1 MKQQLHT
8 LRMRLGKI
16 EDWLIAE
23 EAQIIRHAKKMIKQG
38 YEVVSICTESEVI
51 IKCKS

>member
-1 MKQQLHT
+1 MK
-8 LRMRLGKI
+8 LGKI

-38 YEVVSICTESEVI
+38 YEVVSICTESEVF
-51 IKCKS
+51 IKCKSSGKPLK